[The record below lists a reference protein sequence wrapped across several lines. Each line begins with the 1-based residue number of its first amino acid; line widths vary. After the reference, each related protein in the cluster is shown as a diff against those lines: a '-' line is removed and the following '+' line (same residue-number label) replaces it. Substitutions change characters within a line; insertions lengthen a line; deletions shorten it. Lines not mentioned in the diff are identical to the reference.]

1 MWTRKGNYIIYQL
14 PIDGLPGSSAGTTMP
29 VMRTLNEAGE
39 VSCWARFS
47 QC

>member
-1 MWTRKGNYIIYQL
+1 MWAGKANYIIYQL
-14 PIDGLPGSSAGTTMP
+14 PIDGLLDSSARTTMP
-29 VMRTLNEAGE
+29 VMRTLNEAGV

>member
-1 MWTRKGNYIIYQL
+1 MWTGKANYIISQL
-14 PIDGLPGSSAGTTMP
+14 PVDRLLDSSAGTTMP
-29 VMRTLNEAGE
+29 VMRPLKEAGE

>member
-1 MWTRKGNYIIYQL
+1 MRTGKANYVIYQL
-14 PIDGLPGSSAGTTMP
+14 SIDGLLDSSAGATMP